1 MHIREILRVLFDVSF
16 YSFQFRNEKDKLEQ
30 WSKTNGEQEGYSNFL
45 SEDRQFGKRDFNR
58 ERVSKTR
65 GLFVWRR
72 GLVTMRSCENML
84 LLARIASVS
93 SYASLLLTAAA
104 SGATIV
110 RTLLTC

>member
-1 MHIREILRVLFDVSF
+1 M
-16 YSFQFRNEKDKLEQ
+16 KTDKLEQ

-58 ERVSKTR
+58 ERVNKTR
-65 GLFVWRR
+65 WLFVWRR
-72 GLVTMRSCENML
+72 GLVTMRSCD
-84 LLARIASVS
+84 
-93 SYASLLLTAAA
+93 LTAAA